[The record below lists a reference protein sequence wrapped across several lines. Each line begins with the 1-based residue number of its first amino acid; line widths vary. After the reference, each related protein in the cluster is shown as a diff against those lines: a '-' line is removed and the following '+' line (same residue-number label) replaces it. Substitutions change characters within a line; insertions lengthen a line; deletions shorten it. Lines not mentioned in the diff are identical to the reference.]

1 MEFPPEWLL
10 FCRGNEHGIGGGEFL
25 KEDNAVIQM
34 LDFLEADILHRPEQL
49 QSLNWE
55 SIARITT
62 LVGDVDVDLNAPLV
76 FDDE

>member
-1 MEFPPEWLL
+1 M
-10 FCRGNEHGIGGGEFL
+10 
-25 KEDNAVIQM
+25 KEDNAVVQM
-34 LDFLEADILHRPEQL
+34 LDFLAADILHRPEQL

-55 SIARITT
+55 LIARITS

>member
-1 MEFPPEWLL
+1 
-10 FCRGNEHGIGGGEFL
+10 
-25 KEDNAVIQM
+25 M
-34 LDFLEADILHRPEQL
+34 LDFLAADILHRPEQL

-55 SIARITT
+55 LIARITS